1 MNYQID
7 NPKAV
12 TKWKP
17 VLESLGVSD
26 PYRMKWMAE
35 YAEMHSL
42 TEAGRAYNRITENVA
57 YSTLGNINGMGAVQP
72 ALPST
77 VPGQVWGDYG
87 MGTAGGIGSG
97 DIGQNLLPVSMK
109 IAAQTIGLD
118 LVAVKP
124 ASSPKV
130 DMLFVDFKYDNLAD
144 STLKDERPIMFA
156 LNFASSTKLAELNTA
171 LKLSMLLKTD
181 ANGQPVREKIGGL
194 TNPVYVHL
202 SGGTVATQVSGYA
215 YTADYFNLGG
225 GGTATLINNY
235 DPTLINYPANGA
247 SPTKEGWMEFLGW
260 SRINGYPMFRIF
272 RQFNPGSNNAGWG
285 FVNDRNTFPT
295 AAFSIAAMLNDN
307 GGVGV
312 TMDIASGNT
321 GLQQVLLTGVTVE
334 LISLL
339 EDHIPGFS
347 AGWYVNKPMRREED
361 EATYPNVIGP
371 DIFTKTIQVGDI
383 EISSSLKRTQI
394 EDIKAATGMD
404 IVQKLESV
412 LVNELTQTISKQIV
426 TQITAL
432 ADKNRIAWTT
442 PKDAAGVSKFD
453 FNVDAYLKIGAA
465 TPGGETTHSIQR
477 KLVAKLNNASNFIA
491 TEGRVGPAQYLVTN
505 GNLASVIQDV
515 AGYTLNPVKANLN
528 ANGQLFPMGNVGNIS
543 IYVDPYQRWDDNRIF
558 LGRKN
563 SVEQPGLVFVPYLMA
578 QSIQLI
584 SEATWAPRMLIRSR
598 YAIADIGFFPW
609 KQFMTILVT
618 DSAGVLI

>member
-1 MNYQID
+1 MNLLVNEQ
-7 NPKAV
+7 KAV
-12 TKWKP
+12 SKWKT
-17 VLESLGVSD
+17 VLESLGVVD
-26 PYRMKWMAE
+26 PYRQKWMAE

-42 TEAGRAYNRITENVA
+42 NENVA
-57 YSTLGNINGMGAVQP
+57 YSTLGNLNGMGAVTP
-72 ALPST
+72 AIPST
-77 VPGQVWGDYG
+77 TPGLVWGDYG
-87 MGTAGGIGSG
+87 TTAGGIGSG

-130 DMLFVDFKYDNLAD
+130 DLLFVDFKYDNLAD
-144 STLKDERPIMFA
+144 STLKDERPIMFSMNLA
-156 LNFASSTKLAELNTA
+156 YGLTTLNTHLKAAMATKL
-171 LKLSMLLKTD
+171 D
-181 ANGQPVREKIGGL
+181 ANLEPVREKVGGL
-194 TNPVYVHL
+194 TNPIYVHL
-202 SGGTVATQVSGYA
+202 SGGTTVCQVANAASTLNV
-215 YTADYFNLGG
+215 YFNLGG
-225 GGTATLINNY
+225 NPDAATLQGF
-235 DPTLINYPANGA
+235 DPMLINYPKNTTLA
-247 SPTKEGWMEFLGW
+247 KEGWMEFLGW
-260 SRINGYPMFRIF
+260 SRINGYPMFRVF
-272 RQFNPGSNNAGWG
+272 RQFNPGANNAGWG
-285 FVNDRNTFPT
+285 FVDDRNTFPT
-295 AAFSIAAMLNDN
+295 AAASIVDMLNS
-307 GGVGV
+307 GVKMQIATTASVVTNYPLVSGV
-312 TMDIASGNT
+312 TLD
-321 GLQQVLLTGVTVE
+321 

-347 AGWYVNKPMRREED
+347 AGWYLNKPMTRDED
-361 EATYPNVIGP
+361 ERTYPNVIGP
-371 DIFTKTIQVGDI
+371 DIFTKTIQVGDV
-383 EISSSLKRTQI
+383 EISSALKRTQI

-426 TQITAL
+426 TKITEM

-442 PKDAAGVSKFD
+442 PQAGGVSKFD
-453 FNVDAYLKIGAA
+453 FDVDAYLAIGAA

-477 KLVAKLNNASNFIA
+477 KLIAKLNNASNFIA

-578 QSIQLI
+578 QSISLI

-609 KQFMTILVT
+609 KQFMTIKVT
-618 DSAGVLI
+618 DTAGVLI

>member
-1 MNYQID
+1 MNLIID
-7 NPKAV
+7 NQKAV
-12 TKWKP
+12 AKWKP

-26 PYRMKWMAE
+26 PYRMKWMSE

-42 TEAGRAYNRITENVA
+42 NENVA
-57 YSTLGNINGMGAVQP
+57 YSTLGNLNGMGAVQ
-72 ALPST
+72 AAQPST
-77 VPGQVWGDYG
+77 TPGLVWGDYG
-87 MGTAGGIGSG
+87 AGAGGIGSG

-130 DMLFVDFKYDNLAD
+130 DLLFVDFKYDNLAD
-144 STLKDERPIMFA
+144 STLKDERPIMFQ
-156 LNFASSTKLAELNTA
+156 LNVTAATSLNTNLKLAMTA
-171 LKLSMLLKTD
+171 KLD
-181 ANGQPVREKIGGL
+181 ANLQPVREKVGGL
-194 TNPVYVHL
+194 TNPIYVHL
-202 SGGTVATQVSGYA
+202 TGGTLTVNIGNLTGDLTNYFGLAGAITAPVLQGFDPSLTNYA
-215 YTADYFNLGG
+215 KNT
-225 GGTATLINNY
+225 TL
-235 DPTLINYPANGA
+235 A
-247 SPTKEGWMEFLGW
+247 KEGFMEFLGW
-260 SRINGYPMFRIF
+260 SRINGKPMFRVF
-272 RQFNPGSNNAGWG
+272 RQFNPGANNAGWG
-285 FVNDRNTFPT
+285 FVDDRNTFPT
-295 AAFSIAAMLNDN
+295 AAYSIVDMLNST
-307 GGVGV
+307 VSMQIATTAAVV
-312 TMDIASGNT
+312 TLVA
-321 GLQQVLLTGVTVE
+321 LTGATIDLV
-334 LISLL
+334 SLL

-347 AGWYVNKPMRREED
+347 AGWYMNKPMTRDED
-361 EATYPNVIGP
+361 ERTYPNVIGP
-371 DIFTKTIQVGDI
+371 DIFTKTIQVGDV
-383 EISSSLKRTQI
+383 EITSSLKRTQI

-426 TQITAL
+426 AKVSEL

-442 PKDAAGVSKFD
+442 PQAAGVSKFD
-453 FNVDAYLKIGAA
+453 FNVDAYLAVGAA

-477 KLVAKLNNASNFIA
+477 KLIAKINNASNFIA

-528 ANGQLFPMGNVGNIS
+528 SNGQLFPMGNVGNVS

-584 SEATWAPRMLIRSR
+584 SEATWAPRMMIRSR
-598 YAIADIGFFPW
+598 YAVADIGFFPW

-618 DSAGVLI
+618 DTAEE

>member
-1 MNYQID
+1 MNLIID
-7 NPKAV
+7 NQKAIA
-12 TKWKP
+12 KWKP
-17 VLESLGVSD
+17 VLESLGVQD
-26 PYRMKWMAE
+26 PYRMKWMSE

-42 TEAGRAYNRITENVA
+42 NENVA
-57 YSTLGNINGMGAVQP
+57 YSTLGNLNGMGPVVAAQ
-72 ALPST
+72 PST
-77 VPGQVWGDYG
+77 TPGLVWGDYTSG
-87 MGTAGGIGSG
+87 GAGGIGSG

-130 DMLFVDFKYDNLAD
+130 DLLFVDFKYDNLAD
-144 STLKDERPIMFA
+144 STLKDERPIMFSLNLPSKTA
-156 LNFASSTKLAELNTA
+156 LNAA
-171 LKLSMLLKTD
+171 LKAAMLVTVD
-181 ANGQPVREKIGGL
+181 ANGSPVREKVGGL
-194 TNPVYVHL
+194 TNPIYVHL
-202 SGGTVATQVSGYA
+202 SGGTLTVNNTTANVGTTTNLSTYFLKGATAAASTDIIA
-215 YTADYFNLGG
+215 FDPNL
-225 GGTATLINNY
+225 T
-235 DPTLINYPANGA
+235 NYPKNTTLA
-247 SPTKEGWMEFLGW
+247 KEGWMEFLGW
-260 SRINGYPMFRIF
+260 SRINGYPMFRVF

-285 FVNDRNTFPT
+285 FVDDRNTFPT
-295 AAFSIAAMLNDN
+295 AAYSIVDLLNSGVVMEVADAA
-307 GGVGV
+307 GVPTYV
-312 TMDIASGNT
+312 P
-321 GLQQVLLTGVTVE
+321 LTGATID

-347 AGWYVNKPMRREED
+347 AGWYMNKPMTRDED
-361 EATYPNVIGP
+361 ERTYPNVIGP

-383 EISSSLKRTQI
+383 EITSSLKRTQI

-426 TQITAL
+426 AKVTEM
-432 ADKNRIAWTT
+432 ADKNRIQWTT
-442 PKDAAGVSKFD
+442 PKDSAGNSKFD
-453 FNVDAYLKIGAA
+453 FNVDTYLAVGAA

-477 KLVAKLNNASNFIA
+477 KLIAKLNNASNFIA

-528 ANGQLFPMGNVGNIS
+528 ANGQLFPMGNVGQIS

-584 SEATWAPRMLIRSR
+584 SEATWAPRMMIRSR
-598 YAIADIGFFPW
+598 YAVADIGFFPW

>member
-1 MNYQID
+1 MNLIVD
-7 NPKAV
+7 NQKAIA
-12 TKWKP
+12 KWKP
-17 VLESLGVSD
+17 VLESLGVDD

-42 TEAGRAYNRITENVA
+42 NENVA
-57 YSTLGNINGMGAVQP
+57 YQTLGNLNGMGAVQ
-72 ALPST
+72 AAQPSAT
-77 VPGQVWGDYG
+77 PGLVWGDYG
-87 MGTAGGIGSG
+87 AGTPGGIGSG

-144 STLKDERPIMFA
+144 STLKDERPIMFQ
-156 LNFASSTKLAELNTA
+156 LNCTASSALNTA
-171 LKLSMLLKTD
+171 LKAAMASKLD
-181 ANGQPVREKIGGL
+181 ANGQPVREKVGGL
-194 TNPVYVHL
+194 TNPIYVHL
-202 SGGTVATQVSGYA
+202 TGGTVTVNIGNGTGNLAA
-215 YTADYFNLGG
+215 YFDLSAPITAGG
-225 GGTATLINNY
+225 IQGF
-235 DPTLINYPANGA
+235 DPSLTNYPANGA
-247 SPTKEGWMEFLGW
+247 SPKKEGWLEFLGW
-260 SRINGYPMFRIF
+260 SRINGYPMFRCF
-272 RQFNPGSNNAGWG
+272 RQFNTGANNAGFG
-285 FVNDRNTFPT
+285 FVDDRNTFPT
-295 AAFSIAAMLNDN
+295 AAYPIVDMLNDS
-307 GGVGV
+307 VS
-312 TMDIASGNT
+312 MQIATSASVIT
-321 GLQQVLLTGVTVE
+321 EVSLTGATIQLV
-334 LISLL
+334 SLL
-339 EDHIPGFS
+339 DDHIPGFS
-347 AGWYVNKPMRREED
+347 AGWYMNKPMTRDED
-361 EATYPNVIGP
+361 ERTYPNVIGP
-371 DIFTKTIQVGDI
+371 DIFTKTIQVGDV

-426 TQITAL
+426 AKVTEL
-432 ADKNRIAWTT
+432 ADKNRTAWTT
-442 PKDAAGVSKFD
+442 PKDSAGIPKFD
-453 FNVDAYLKIGAA
+453 LNVDTYLAVGAA

-477 KLVAKLNNASNFIA
+477 KLIAKINNASNFIA

-563 SVEQPGLVFVPYLMA
+563 SVDQPGLVFVPYLMA

-598 YAIADIGFFPW
+598 YAVADIGFFPW
-609 KQFMTILVT
+609 KQFMTIVVT

>member
-1 MNYQID
+1 MNLIINNQ
-7 NPKAV
+7 KAIA
-12 TKWKP
+12 KWKP
-17 VLESLGVSD
+17 VLESLGVTD
-26 PYRMKWMAE
+26 PYRMQWMAE

-42 TEAGRAYNRITENVA
+42 NENVA
-57 YSTLGNINGMGAVQP
+57 FSTLGNLNGMGTVTAAQ
-72 ALPST
+72 PST
-77 VPGQVWGDYG
+77 TPGLVWGDYG
-87 MGTAGGIGSG
+87 VGTAGGIGSG

-144 STLKDERPIMFA
+144 TTLKDERPIMFQ
-156 LNFASSTKLAELNTA
+156 LNITTGLSTLNTA
-171 LKLSMLLKTD
+171 LKEAMAVKLD
-181 ANGQPVREKIGGL
+181 ANGQPVREKVGGL
-194 TNPVYVHL
+194 TNPIYVHL
-202 SGGTVATQVSGYA
+202 SGGTLAVQDLNPAITTEALYFAQVGA
-215 YTADYFNLGG
+215 ITAPILAAF
-225 GGTATLINNY
+225 
-235 DPTLINYPANGA
+235 DPILINYPANGA
-247 SPTKEGWMEFLGW
+247 APKKEGYMEFLGW
-260 SRINGYPMFRIF
+260 SRINGYPMFRVF
-272 RQFNPGSNNAGWG
+272 RQFNPGANNAGWG
-285 FVNDRNTFPT
+285 FVDDRNTFPT
-295 AAFSIAAMLNDN
+295 AAYSIEALLNGTGVVMQIATDLVAL
-307 GGVGV
+307 GGAHADVV
-312 TMDIASGNT
+312 TN
-321 GLQQVLLTGVTVE
+321 VPLTGSSIQLV
-334 LISLL
+334 SLL

-347 AGWYVNKPMRREED
+347 AGWYMNKPMTRDED
-361 EATYPNVIGP
+361 ERTYPNVIGP

-426 TQITAL
+426 AKVTEL
-432 ADKNRIAWTT
+432 ADKNRTAWTT
-442 PKDAAGVSKFD
+442 PKDALGVSKFD
-453 FNVDAYLKIGAA
+453 FNVDAYLAVGAA

-598 YAIADIGFFPW
+598 YAVADIGFFPW

>member
-1 MNYQID
+1 MNLLID
-7 NPKAV
+7 NQKAV
-12 TKWKP
+12 AKWKP
-17 VLESLGVSD
+17 VLESLGVTDQS
-26 PYRMKWMAE
+26 RQKWMAE

-42 TEAGRAYNRITENVA
+42 NENVA
-57 YSTLGNINGMGAVQP
+57 YSTLGNLNGMGAVTAAQ
-72 ALPST
+72 PST
-77 VPGQVWGDYG
+77 TPGQVWGDYG
-87 MGTAGGIGSG
+87 SGTAGGIGSG

-130 DMLFVDFKYDNLAD
+130 DLLFVDFKYDNLAD
-144 STLKDERPIMFA
+144 STLKDERPIMFQ
-156 LNFASSTKLAELNTA
+156 LNIAAGLSTLNTA
-171 LKLSMLLKTD
+171 LKAAMATKLD
-181 ANGQPVREKIGGL
+181 ANGMAVKERVGGL
-194 TNPVYVHL
+194 TNPIYVHL
-202 SGGTVATQVSGYA
+202 TGGTLAVQSSTSGIDTVAKYFSLGEANV
-215 YTADYFNLGG
+215 TAGLQNFN
-225 GGTATLINNY
+225 
-235 DPTLINYPANGA
+235 PTLTNYPANGA
-247 SPTKEGWMEFLGW
+247 APKKEGMMEFLGW

-272 RQFNPGSNNAGWG
+272 RQFNPGANNAGWG
-285 FVNDRNTFPT
+285 FVDDRNTFPT
-295 AAFSIAAMLNDN
+295 AAYSIVDILNN
-307 GGVGV
+307 GVSMEIATTSSVV
-312 TMDIASGNT
+312 TAIA
-321 GLQQVLLTGVTVE
+321 LTGVTIDLV
-334 LISLL
+334 SLL

-347 AGWYVNKPMRREED
+347 AGWYMNKPMTRDED
-361 EATYPNVIGP
+361 ERTYPNVIGP
-371 DIFTKTIQVGDI
+371 DIFTKTIQVGDV
-383 EISSSLKRTQI
+383 EITSSLKRTQI

-426 TQITAL
+426 AAVTAL
-432 ADKNRIAWTT
+432 ADKNRIQWTT
-442 PKDAAGVSKFD
+442 PKDSAGTSKFD
-453 FNVDAYLKIGAA
+453 FNVDSYLAIGAA

-477 KLVAKLNNASNFIA
+477 KLIAKLNNASNFIA

-515 AGYTLNPVKANLN
+515 AGYTINPVKANLN

-584 SEATWAPRMLIRSR
+584 SEATWAPRMMIRSR
-598 YAIADIGFFPW
+598 YAVADIGFFPW
-609 KQFMTILVT
+609 KQFMTIVVT

>member
-1 MNYQID
+1 MNLIID
-7 NPKAV
+7 NQKAV
-12 TKWKP
+12 AKWKP
-17 VLESLGVSD
+17 VLENLGVAD
-26 PYRMKWMAE
+26 NYKQKWMAE
-35 YAEMHSL
+35 YAEMHSM
-42 TEAGRAYNRITENVA
+42 NENVA
-57 YSTLGNINGMGAVQP
+57 YSTLGNLNGMGAVTAAQ
-72 ALPST
+72 PST
-77 VPGQVWGDYG
+77 TPGQVWGDYSVG
-87 MGTAGGIGSG
+87 QAGGIGSG

-130 DMLFVDFKYDNLAD
+130 DLLFVDFKYDNLAD
-144 STLKDERPIMFA
+144 STLKDERPIMFQ
-156 LNFASSTKLAELNTA
+156 LNLANGLSTLNTA
-171 LKLSMLLKTD
+171 LKAAMAATLD

-194 TNPVYVHL
+194 TAPIYVML
-202 SGGTVATQVSGYA
+202 TGGTLAVQST
-215 YTADYFNLGG
+215 TASVTTTASYFAQNGIN
-225 GGTATLINNY
+225 TAAALQGFN
-235 DPTLINYPANGA
+235 PTLINYPANGA
-247 SPTKEGWMEFLGW
+247 SPKKEGLMEFLGW

-272 RQFNPGSNNAGWG
+272 RQYNPGANNAGWG
-285 FVNDRNTFPT
+285 FVDDRNTFPT
-295 AAFSIAAMLNDN
+295 AAYAISDMLN
-307 GGVGV
+307 GGVSMEV
-312 TMDIASGNT
+312 AISTSALSGISMT
-321 GLQQVLLTGVTVE
+321 GATITLV
-334 LISLL
+334 SLL

-347 AGWYVNKPMRREED
+347 AGWYLNKPMTRDED
-361 EATYPNVIGP
+361 ERTYPNVIGP

-383 EISSSLKRTQI
+383 EITSSLKRTQI

-426 TQITAL
+426 TAVTAL
-432 ADKNRIAWTT
+432 ADKNRIQWTT
-442 PKDAAGVSKFD
+442 PKDAAGTSKFD
-453 FNVDAYLKIGAA
+453 FNVDAYLAIGAA

-477 KLVAKLNNASNFIA
+477 KLIAKLNNASNFIA

-515 AGYTLNPVKANLN
+515 AGYTLNPVKSNLN

-584 SEATWAPRMLIRSR
+584 SEATWAPRMMIRSR

>member
-1 MNYQID
+1 
-7 NPKAV
+7 
-12 TKWKP
+12 
-17 VLESLGVSD
+17 
-26 PYRMKWMAE
+26 MKW
-35 YAEMHSL
+35 
-42 TEAGRAYNRITENVA
+42 
-57 YSTLGNINGMGAVQP
+57 
-72 ALPST
+72 
-77 VPGQVWGDYG
+77 
-87 MGTAGGIGSG
+87 
-97 DIGQNLLPVSMK
+97 LLFFYFRLRHLK

-130 DMLFVDFKYDNLAD
+130 DLLFVDFKYDNLAD
-144 STLKDERPIMFA
+144 STLKDERPIMFSLNLPNKTA
-156 LNFASSTKLAELNTA
+156 LNAA
-171 LKLSMLLKTD
+171 LKAAMLVTVD
-181 ANGQPVREKIGGL
+181 ANGSPVREKVGGL
-194 TNPVYVHL
+194 TNPIYVHL
-202 SGGTVATQVSGYA
+202 SGGTLTVNSAQPLPNLAGTS
-215 YTADYFNLGG
+215 TLSDYFEKGAAHVTNANLL
-225 GGTATLINNY
+225 AF
-235 DPTLINYPANGA
+235 DPNLTNYPKNTTLA
-247 SPTKEGWMEFLGW
+247 KEGWMEFLGW
-260 SRINGYPMFRIF
+260 SRINGYPMFRVF
-272 RQFNPGSNNAGWG
+272 RQFNPGANNAGWG
-285 FVNDRNTFPT
+285 FVDDRNTFPT
-295 AAFSIAAMLNDN
+295 AAYSIVDLLNSTVSMQIATDLVAL
-307 GGVGV
+307 GGAHADVV
-312 TMDIASGNT
+312 T
-321 GLQQVLLTGVTVE
+321 LVPLTGATID

-347 AGWYVNKPMRREED
+347 AGWYMNKPMTRDED
-361 EATYPNVIGP
+361 ERTYPNVIGP

-383 EISSSLKRTQI
+383 EITSSLKRTQI

-426 TQITAL
+426 AKVTEL

-442 PKDAAGVSKFD
+442 PKDVAGNSKFD
-453 FNVDAYLKIGAA
+453 FNVDTYLAVGAA

-477 KLVAKLNNASNFIA
+477 KLIAKLNNASNFIA

-598 YAIADIGFFPW
+598 YAVADIGFFPW
-609 KQFMTILVT
+609 KQFMTIVVT